1 MDTIWDIDDLAS
13 DIGIPKELSDLKFDS
28 LDDFLNFAPTTTT
41 TTNNN
46 NIKVIHNNNNN
57 NSSRVIS
64 QCVTVREDDSH
75 VTMYPSLRPT
85 SYLAPCSPSGSW
97 ISTDDFPTELDGLYE
112 SGIDSDEGTGEGEG
126 VTIRE
131 LTVPVVEIVDT
142 EEEEEEED
150 SMNMEVSDK
159 DEEMT
164 PTQSRREMRTKR
176 RKPRRY
182 SSDFESDTDSSDTE
196 YLPEEELEEPSRK
209 RPKTARKEHLSTS
222 DYESEEFEPEQS
234 EAAKRQRRP
243 SKNPVPQQRKKGSK
257 LKISQWIVSLLR
269 DPQFNPTVI
278 TWIDEELGKFKIVNS
293 QRYAELWGRV
303 KGNPNMN
310 YEKLS
315 RAMRYYYKNREI
327 SIVAGERLTY
337 AFGPSMRDFRA
348 KNRSDPN
355 FERIHCRD

>member
-1 MDTIWDIDDLAS
+1 MDVIWDIDHIAS
-13 DIGIPKELSDLKFDS
+13 DIGIPKVLSDLKFDS
-28 LDDFLNFAPTTTT
+28 LDDFLNFAPTNNNN
-41 TTNNN
+41 NNN
-46 NIKVIHNNNNN
+46 NIKVIPNNN
-57 NSSRVIS
+57 NSSNSRVS
-64 QCVTVREDDSH
+64 SVPVREEESNF
-75 VTMYPSLRPT
+75 TMYSPLRPT
-85 SYLAPCSPSGSW
+85 SYLAPTSPSGSW

-112 SGIDSDEGTGEGEG
+112 SGIDSDEGTGE

-131 LTVPVVEIVDT
+131 VTVPVVEIVDT
-142 EEEEEEED
+142 EEEEED

-159 DEEMT
+159 DEEEM
-164 PTQSRREMRTKR
+164 TQSRREMKRTKR
-176 RKPRRY
+176 RPRRY
-182 SSDFESDTDSSDTE
+182 SSDFDSDTDSSDTE
-196 YLPEEELEEPSRK
+196 YLPEEEELEEPSRK
-209 RPKTARKEHLSTS
+209 NSKTARKVPSTS
-222 DYESEEFEPEQS
+222 DYESEEFEPEQT
-234 EAAKRQRRP
+234 EAKRRQRRP

-355 FERIHCRD
+355 FELIHCSE